1 MADKNNIIT
10 YENLYNILRKEK
22 QNQELQELKDT
33 FYNEVMAYIEEKKEI
48 LESQQ
53 KKESIF
59 TTIEVQKT
67 KKQLENIFKIL
78 KELYE
83 KRENKIIY
91 LALLNSK
98 TNEETNEESFMLER
112 ELELYESLKKVL
124 DNSRNSIFDSI
135 INGNKQKE
143 QEDIE
148 PKDLKVEKMPKNSKK
163 ITILKPI
170 ESFVDTNLK
179 TRGPFKKEDMAIL
192 PEEIAELLISKN
204 IAKEIR

>member
-22 QNQELQELKDT
+22 QNQELQELKET

>member
-22 QNQELQELKDT
+22 QNQELQELKET
-33 FYNEVMAYIEEKKEI
+33 FYNEGMAYIEEKKEI

>member
-1 MADKNNIIT
+1 MGNENNIIT

-22 QNQELQELKDT
+22 QNQELQELETT
-33 FYNEVMAYIEEKKEI
+33 FYKEVMTYIEEKKEI

-98 TNEETNEESFMLER
+98 TNNETNEESFMLEK
-112 ELELYESLKKVL
+112 EIELYESLKRVL
-124 DNSRNSIFDSI
+124 DNSRNSIFDII
-135 INGNKQKE
+135 INGNGHKEQKE
-143 QEDIE
+143 IE
-148 PKDLKVEKMPKNSKK
+148 PKDLKVDKMPKNSKK
-163 ITILKPI
+163 ITILRPI
-170 ESFVDTNLK
+170 ESFVDTNLE
-179 TRGPFKKEDMAIL
+179 TRGPF
-192 PEEIAELLISKN
+192 N
-204 IAKEIR
+204 Y

>member
-22 QNQELQELKDT
+22 QNQELQELKET

-135 INGNKQKE
+135 INGNKQ
-143 QEDIE
+143 EDIE